1 MKKIWD
7 FITKS
12 VGTLVILFC
21 AGIGISI
28 IIDMIKT
35 KLEDDDIDYIDGSE
49 HCPYCVGDTE

>member
-7 FITKS
+7 CITRTI
-12 VGTLVILFC
+12 GTLVILFG

-28 IIDMIKT
+28 IIDIIKT